1 MAVYTDITEDDLRN
15 FLTQYDVGSLTSYKG
30 IAEGVENSNFLLHTT
45 KDPLILTLYEKRVE
59 KSDLPF
65 FLGLMQH
72 LAAKGLSC
80 PLPLPRKDGELLG
93 ELSGRPAAL
102 ISFLE
107 GMWLRKPE
115 AKHCREVGKALAA
128 MHLAGEGFEIKR
140 PNALSVEG
148 WKVLWEKSEDRA
160 EEVEKGLKDE
170 IRPEIDYLAAHWPK
184 DLPAGVIHADLF
196 QDNVFF
202 LGDELSGLIDFYFAC
217 NDLLAYDVSICLNAW
232 CFEKDGA
239 YNVTKGKALLEGYQ
253 SVRPLSEAELEA
265 LPLLARGSAL
275 RFFLTRLYDWLTTPE
290 GALVVK
296 KTRWNI
302 CASCG
307 STVPSPLSPNTGWP
321 ANEACRYFHRWRLL
335 RQSGS
340 GRLGC
345 GAALRRGGEGTLR
358 RRGRDHQQPHGTDG
372 GDFRTQCAQG
382 PLRSRSFHRQRLC
395 EGRHHQVDFWLEKEG
410 LEDSR

>member
-115 AKHCREVGKALAA
+115 AKHCREVGRALAA

-148 WKVLWEKSEDRA
+148 WKVLWDKSEARA
-160 EEVEKGLKDE
+160 DEVEKGLKDE

-184 DLPAGVIHADLF
+184 NLPAGVIHADLF

-253 SVRPLSEAELEA
+253 SVRPLSAAELEA

-296 KTRWNI
+296 KD
-302 CASCG
+302 
-307 STVPSPLSPNTGWP
+307 PL
-321 ANEACRYFHRWRLL
+321 EYLRKLRFHRSIATVAEYGL
-335 RQSGS
+335 
-340 GRLGC
+340 
-345 GAALRRGGEGTLR
+345 AGE
-358 RRGRDHQQPHGTDG
+358 
-372 GDFRTQCAQG
+372 
-382 PLRSRSFHRQRLC
+382 
-395 EGRHHQVDFWLEKEG
+395 
-410 LEDSR
+410 

>member
-1 MAVYTDITEDDLRN
+1 MAVYTDITETDLKN
-15 FLTQYDVGSLTSYKG
+15 FLGQYDVGALTSYKG

-72 LAAKGLSC
+72 LADRGLNC

-115 AKHCREVGKALAA
+115 AKHCREVGAALAR
-128 MHLAGEGFEIKR
+128 MHLAGEGFEIRR
-140 PNALSVEG
+140 PNALSLKG
-148 WKVLWEKSEDRA
+148 WVTLWQKSADRA
-160 EEVEKGLKDE
+160 DEVEPGLQDE
-170 IRPEIDYLAAHWPK
+170 IAGELDYLSAHWPNN
-184 DLPAGVIHADLF
+184 LPSGVIHADLF

-217 NDLLAYDVSICLNAW
+217 NDMLAYDVSICLNAW

-253 SVRPLSEAELEA
+253 SVRPLSADELAA
-265 LPLLARGSAL
+265 LPTLARGSAL

-296 KTRWNI
+296 KDPLEYLRKLRFH
-302 CASCG
+302 AAVD
-307 STVPSPLSPNTGWP
+307 TVAAYGI
-321 ANEACRYFHRWRLL
+321 
-335 RQSGS
+335 SGEM
-340 GRLGC
+340 
-345 GAALRRGGEGTLR
+345 A
-358 RRGRDHQQPHGTDG
+358 
-372 GDFRTQCAQG
+372 
-382 PLRSRSFHRQRLC
+382 
-395 EGRHHQVDFWLEKEG
+395 
-410 LEDSR
+410 

>member
-15 FLTQYDVGSLTSYKG
+15 FLTQYDTGSLTSYKG

-45 KDPLILTLYEKRVE
+45 QEPLILTLYEKRVE
-59 KSDLPF
+59 KNDLPF

-72 LAAKGLSC
+72 LAAEGLSC
-80 PLPLPRKDGELLG
+80 PLPLPRRDGELLG

-115 AKHCREVGKALAA
+115 ARHCREVGKALAA
-128 MHLAGEGFEIKR
+128 MHLAGEGFEIRR

-148 WKVLWEKSEDRA
+148 WKVLWDKSEARA
-160 EEVEKGLKDE
+160 DEVEKGLKDE

-296 KTRWNI
+296 KD
-302 CASCG
+302 
-307 STVPSPLSPNTGWP
+307 PL
-321 ANEACRYFHRWRLL
+321 EYLRKLRFHRAIATVAEYGL
-335 RQSGS
+335 
-340 GRLGC
+340 
-345 GAALRRGGEGTLR
+345 AGE
-358 RRGRDHQQPHGTDG
+358 
-372 GDFRTQCAQG
+372 
-382 PLRSRSFHRQRLC
+382 
-395 EGRHHQVDFWLEKEG
+395 
-410 LEDSR
+410 

>member
-15 FLTQYDVGSLTSYKG
+15 FLTQYDTGSLTSYKG

-45 KDPLILTLYEKRVE
+45 KEPLILTLYEKRVE
-59 KSDLPF
+59 KNDLPF

-80 PLPLPRKDGELLG
+80 PLPLPRRDGELLG

-148 WKVLWEKSEDRA
+148 WKMLWDKSEDRA
-160 EEVEKGLKDE
+160 DEVEKGLRDE
-170 IRPEIDYLAAHWPK
+170 IRPELDYLAAYWPK

-253 SVRPLSEAELEA
+253 SVRPMSEAELEA

-296 KTRWNI
+296 KD
-302 CASCG
+302 
-307 STVPSPLSPNTGWP
+307 PL
-321 ANEACRYFHRWRLL
+321 EYLRKLRFHRAIANVAEYGLT
-335 RQSGS
+335 
-340 GRLGC
+340 
-345 GAALRRGGEGTLR
+345 GE
-358 RRGRDHQQPHGTDG
+358 
-372 GDFRTQCAQG
+372 
-382 PLRSRSFHRQRLC
+382 
-395 EGRHHQVDFWLEKEG
+395 
-410 LEDSR
+410 